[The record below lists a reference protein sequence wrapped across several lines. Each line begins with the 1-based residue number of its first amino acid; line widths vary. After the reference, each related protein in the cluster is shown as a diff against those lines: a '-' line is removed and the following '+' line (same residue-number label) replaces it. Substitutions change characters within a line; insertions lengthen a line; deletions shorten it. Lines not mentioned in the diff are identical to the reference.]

1 MALTGYEKPLD
12 QYMQKELVEIA
23 KKYNPYYQTASGKGK
38 LAGYERLTKQQLIN
52 IIKVDIEYIE
62 ANPKLPRRV
71 KGPTYSKSKSKSLT
85 ELKESLLGVEN
96 PDELMNEILSRLSG
110 SEAPLPPVPGRYY
123 TYVYYAKTPRIRYDR
138 YPLIIAASLLPRGFK
153 GYNFHLG
160 KYRQYNT
167 QDGDRLVSGL
177 YELSRDE
184 FSILLRI
191 PYGKIIQN

>member
-38 LAGYERLTKQQLIN
+38 LEGYERLTKQQLIN

>member
-12 QYMQKELVEIA
+12 QYTQKELAEIA
-23 KKYNPYYQTASGKGK
+23 KEYNMYYKTASGKGK
-38 LAGYERLTKQQLIN
+38 IGGYNRLTKVQLIN
-52 IIKVDIEYIE
+52 IIKIDIDYIE

-110 SEAPLPPVPGRYY
+110 SEVPLPPVPGRYY

-138 YPLIIAASLLPRGFK
+138 YPLIIVDSLLPRGFR

-191 PYGKIIQN
+191 PYGKLIQN

>member
-12 QYMQKELVEIA
+12 QYTQKELVEIA
-23 KKYNPYYQTASGKGK
+23 KEYNPYYQTASGKGK

-62 ANPKLPRRV
+62 ANPKLPRRI
-71 KGPTYSKSKSKSLT
+71 KGPTYRKSKSKSLT

-110 SEAPLPPVPGRYY
+110 SEVPIPPVPGRYY

-138 YPLIIAASLLPRGFK
+138 YPLIIVDSLLPRGFR

>member
-1 MALTGYEKPLD
+1 MALTGYEKPLEE
-12 QYMQKELVEIA
+12 YSKKELVEIA
-23 KKYNPYYQTASGKGK
+23 KEYNPYYQTASGKGK
-38 LAGYERLTKQQLIN
+38 LSGYERLTIQQLIN

-62 ANPKLPRRV
+62 ANPILPRRV
-71 KGPTYSKSKSKSLT
+71 KGPTYSKSKSKSLIN
-85 ELKESLLGVEN
+85 LKESLLGVEK
-96 PDELMNEILSRLSG
+96 PEELMNEILSRLQG
-110 SEAPLPPVPGRYY
+110 SEVPLPPIPGRYY

-138 YPLIIAASLLPRGFK
+138 YPLIIASNLLPRGFM
-153 GYNFHLG
+153 GFNFHLG

-191 PYGKIIQN
+191 PYRKIIQN

>member
-12 QYMQKELVEIA
+12 QYTQKELAEIA
-23 KKYNPYYQTASGKGK
+23 KEYSMYYKTASGKGK
-38 LAGYERLTKQQLIN
+38 IGGYERLTKQQLIN
-52 IIKVDIEYIE
+52 IIKVDIDYIE
-62 ANPKLPRRV
+62 ANPKLPRKV

-110 SEAPLPPVPGRYY
+110 SEVPLPPVPGRYY
-123 TYVYYAKTPRIRYDR
+123 TYVYYAKTPKIRYDR
-138 YPLIIAASLLPRGFK
+138 YPLIIVDSLLPRGFR

-191 PYGKIIQN
+191 PYGKIVRN

>member
-12 QYMQKELVEIA
+12 QYTQKELVEIA
-23 KKYNPYYQTASGKGK
+23 KEYNPYYQTASGKGK
-38 LAGYERLTKQQLIN
+38 LRGYERLTKQQLIN

-62 ANPKLPRRV
+62 ANPKLPRRI

-96 PDELMNEILSRLSG
+96 PDDLMNEILSRLSG
-110 SEAPLPPVPGRYY
+110 SETPLPPVPGRYY
-123 TYVYYAKTPRIRYDR
+123 TYVYYAKTPKIRYDR
-138 YPLIIAASLLPRGFK
+138 YPLIIVDSLLPRGFR

>member
-12 QYMQKELVEIA
+12 QYTQKELVEIA
-23 KKYNPYYQTASGKGK
+23 KEYNPYYQTASGKGK
-38 LAGYERLTKQQLIN
+38 LRGYERLTKQQLIN

-62 ANPKLPRRV
+62 ANPKLPRRI

-96 PDELMNEILSRLSG
+96 PDDLMNEILSRLSG
-110 SEAPLPPVPGRYY
+110 SETPLPPVPGRYY

-138 YPLIIAASLLPRGFK
+138 YPLIIVDSLLPRGFR

>member
-12 QYMQKELVEIA
+12 QYTQKELAEIA
-23 KKYNPYYQTASGKGK
+23 KEYNMYYKTASGKGK
-38 LAGYERLTKQQLIN
+38 IGGYERLTKQQLIN
-52 IIKVDIEYIE
+52 IIKVDIDYIE
-62 ANPKLPRRV
+62 ANPKLPRKV
-71 KGPTYSKSKSKSLT
+71 KGTTYSKSKSKSLT

-110 SEAPLPPVPGRYY
+110 SEVPLPPVPGRYY

-138 YPLIIAASLLPRGFK
+138 YPLIIVDSLLPRGFR

>member
-1 MALTGYEKPLD
+1 MALTGYEKQLD
-12 QYMQKELVEIA
+12 QYTQKELAEIA
-23 KKYNPYYQTASGKGK
+23 KEYSMYYKTASGKGK
-38 LAGYERLTKQQLIN
+38 IGGYERLTKQQLIN
-52 IIKVDIEYIE
+52 IIKVDIDYIE
-62 ANPKLPRRV
+62 ANPKLPRKV

-110 SEAPLPPVPGRYY
+110 SEVPLPPVPGRYY

-138 YPLIIAASLLPRGFK
+138 YPLIIVDSLLPRGFR

>member
-12 QYMQKELVEIA
+12 QYLQKELVEIA
-23 KKYNPYYQTASGKGK
+23 KEYNPYYQTASGKGK

-85 ELKESLLGVEN
+85 QLKESLLGVEN
-96 PDELMNEILSRLSG
+96 ADDLMNEILSRLSG
-110 SEAPLPPVPGRYY
+110 SEVPIPPVPGRYY

-138 YPLIIAASLLPRGFK
+138 YPLIIVDSLLPKGFR

>member
-1 MALTGYEKPLD
+1 MALTGYEQPLD
-12 QYMQKELVEIA
+12 QYTQKELVEIA
-23 KKYNPYYQTASGKGK
+23 REYKVYYKTASGKGK
-38 LAGYERLTKQQLIN
+38 LEEYERLTKAQLIN

-62 ANPKLPRRV
+62 ANPKLPRRI
-71 KGPTYSKSKSKSLT
+71 KGSNYSKSKSKSLT

-96 PDELMNEILSRLSG
+96 PDDLMNEILSRLSG
-110 SEAPLPPVPGRYY
+110 SEVPFPPVPGRYY

-138 YPLIIAASLLPRGFK
+138 YPLIIVDSVSPRGFR

-160 KYRQYNT
+160 KYGQYNT
-167 QDGDRLVSGL
+167 QDGNQLVSGL

-184 FSILLRI
+184 FSILLGI

>member
-1 MALTGYEKPLD
+1 MALTGYEKRLED
-12 QYMQKELVEIA
+12 YTQKELVEIA
-23 KKYNPYYQTASGKGK
+23 KEYNPYYQTASGKGK
-38 LAGYERLTKQQLIN
+38 LRGYERLTKQQLIN

-62 ANPKLPRRV
+62 ANPKLPRRI

-96 PDELMNEILSRLSG
+96 PDDLMNEILSRLSG
-110 SEAPLPPVPGRYY
+110 SETPLPPVPGRYY

-138 YPLIIAASLLPRGFK
+138 YPLIIVDSLLPRGFR

-191 PYGKIIQN
+191 PYGKIVRN

>member
-1 MALTGYEKPLD
+1 MALTGYEKRLED
-12 QYMQKELVEIA
+12 YTQKELVEIA
-23 KKYNPYYQTASGKGK
+23 KEYNPYYQTASGKGK
-38 LAGYERLTKQQLIN
+38 LRGYERLTKQQLIN

-96 PDELMNEILSRLSG
+96 PDDLMNEILSRLSG
-110 SEAPLPPVPGRYY
+110 SETPLPPVPGRYY

-138 YPLIIAASLLPRGFK
+138 YPLIIVDSLLPRGFR

-191 PYGKIIQN
+191 PYGKIVRN

>member
-12 QYMQKELVEIA
+12 EYSRDELIEIA
-23 KKYNPYYQTASGKGK
+23 EFHTIYYTTASGKGSTG
-38 LAGYERLTKQQLIN
+38 GYKRLKKEQLIS
-52 IIKVDIEYIE
+52 IIKNDRDYIR
-62 ANPKLPRRV
+62 ANPKAPRRIDG
-71 KGPTYSKSKSKSLT
+71 KILT
-85 ELKESLLGVEN
+85 NRFSDFKESLNGTEK
-96 PDELMNEILSRLSG
+96 PDKLMNEIMTILSG
-110 SEAPLPPVPGRYY
+110 TESAYPLQGRYY
-123 TYVYYAKTPRIRYDR
+123 TYIYYAKTPRIRYDR
-138 YPLIIAASLLPRGFK
+138 YPLIIVDSLLPRGFR